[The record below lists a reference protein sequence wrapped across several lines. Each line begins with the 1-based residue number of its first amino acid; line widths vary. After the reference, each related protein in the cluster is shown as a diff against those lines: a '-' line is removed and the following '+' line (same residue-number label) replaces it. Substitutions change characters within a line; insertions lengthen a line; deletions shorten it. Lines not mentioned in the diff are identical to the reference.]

1 MQVTQNRGVLRNNK
15 NMLFYVLIDHFNVKN
30 LPEMLLAL
38 ILGDKY

>member
-15 NMLFYVLIDHFNVKN
+15 NMPFYVLIDHFNVKT